1 MIIALYM
8 SHSVVLLF
16 RYTSWVWLAL
26 SCLLPAAD
34 LERIKYNHQGLV
46 VDLGVGLWAWPMPVD
61 WDGDGDLDL
70 LVDCPCKPYNGVWF
84 FENPG
89 GSKAPVFKAGK
100 RVHASRRNIQVSW
113 VDGKP
118 RYLTPGTE
126 VSADLTKTTKVY
138 PAARVE
144 EHRKIRANQ
153 WKYVD
158 YDGDGA
164 LDLIVGVGIWDDYGW
179 DNAYNAKGE
188 WTNGPLH
195 GFVYLMR
202 NDGTMAKPNYSA
214 PTKVQAGG
222 KPVDVYGR
230 PSPNFADFDGDG
242 DLDLLCGEFVDSF
255 TYFENTGTRKA
266 PKYAAGRKL
275 THNGKTLTM
284 ELEMILPSAVDWDGD
299 GDVDLIVGDE
309 DGRVAL
315 VEHTGKVRDGLPQFL
330 PPVYFQ
336 QEADEVK
343 FGALSTPVGFDWD
356 GDGDEDIICG
366 NTAGYIAFIEN
377 LSGPKVE
384 RPKWAASQLL
394 EAGGQTLR
402 IMAGPNGSIQGP
414 CERKWGYT
422 TQTVSDWD
430 HDGLPD
436 LIVNSILGKVV
447 WYRNI
452 GTRRAP
458 KLGAAAPVEV
468 EWRDAQPSLKW
479 GWMRP
484 KGKGLLTQWRTT
496 PVAIDWNEDGLTDLM
511 MLDHEGYL
519 ANFPRARRDGRV
531 VLDAPQRIFETPK
544 SGYVR
549 LNTRT
554 AGGSGRRKLC
564 VVDWDGDGALD
575 VLANSPNAELW
586 KNVGSREGMTRLVN
600 KGTLFERNI
609 SSHTTSPTVVD
620 WNGDNRPDLL
630 VGAED
635 GFLYYGRNPHTPE
648 GR

>member
-1 MIIALYM
+1 MP
-8 SHSVVLLF
+8 HSVVPLF
-16 RYTSWVWLAL
+16 KYISWVWLAS

-34 LERIKYNHQGLV
+34 LVRIKYNHPRLV

-70 LVDCPCKPYNGVWF
+70 LVDCPCKPYNGIWF

-89 GSKAPVFKAGK
+89 GSKTPVFKAGK
-100 RVHASRRNIQVSW
+100 RVHASRRNIQVSL

-126 VSADLTKTTKVY
+126 VSADLTNTTKIY

-164 LDLIVGVGIWDDYGW
+164 LDLIAAVGIWDDYGW

-188 WTNGPLH
+188 WTNGPLR

-202 NDGTMAKPNYSA
+202 NEGTTAKPKYAA
-214 PTKVQAGG
+214 PTKVRAGG
-222 KPVDVYGR
+222 KAVDVYGR

-255 TYFENTGTRKA
+255 TYFENTGTRRA
-266 PKYAAGRKL
+266 PKYSAGRKL

-284 ELEMILPSAVDWDGD
+284 DLEMIMPSAVDWDGD

-330 PPVYFQ
+330 PPVYFKQ
-336 QEADEVK
+336 QADEVK
-343 FGALSTPVGFDWD
+343 FGALSTPAGFDWD

-384 RPKWAASQLL
+384 RPRWAAPQRLK
-394 EAGGQTLR
+394 AGGKTLR

-422 TQTVSDWD
+422 TQTVADWD
-430 HDGLPD
+430 HDGRPD
-436 LIVNSILGKVV
+436 IVVNSILGKIV

-452 GTRRAP
+452 GTRKAP
-458 KLGAAAPVEV
+458 KLSASQPINV
-468 EWRDAQPSLKW
+468 EWRAEQPALKW

-484 KGKGLLTQWRTT
+484 SGKALLTQWRTT
-496 PVAIDWNEDGLTDLM
+496 PVIVDWNRDGLNDLL

-519 ANFPRARRDGRV
+519 MLFPRSKRGGK
-531 VLDAPQRIFETPK
+531 LLLHEPQRIFETNP
-544 SGYVR
+544 GYVR
-549 LNTRT
+549 LNSRT

-564 VVDWDGDGALD
+564 VVDWDGDGRLD

-586 KNVGSREGMTRLVN
+586 QNVADREGMYKLLNR
-600 KGTLFERNI
+600 GTIFKRNI

-620 WNGDNRPDLL
+620 WNGDGVPDLL

-635 GFLYYGRNPHTPE
+635 GFLYYGRNP
-648 GR
+648 RK

>member
-1 MIIALYM
+1 MPLLKHI
-8 SHSVVLLF
+8 VLVLF
-16 RYTSWVWLAL
+16 VSFN
-26 SCLLPAAD
+26 LLPAAD
-34 LERIKYNHQGLV
+34 LERIQYNHPDLV

-70 LVDCPCKPYNGVWF
+70 LVDCPCKPYNGIWF

-89 GSKAPVFKAGK
+89 GSKTPVFKAGR
-100 RVHASRRNIQVSW
+100 RVHASRRNIQVCW
-113 VDGKP
+113 VDGKS
-118 RYLTPGTE
+118 RFLLPGAE
-126 VSADLTKTTKVY
+126 VSADFTKTTKIY
-138 PAARVE
+138 QTTRVE
-144 EHRKIRANQ
+144 KHRKIRANQ

-158 YDGDGA
+158 YDDDGA
-164 LDLIVGVGIWDDYGW
+164 LDLIAAVGIWDDYGW

-188 WTNGPLH
+188 WTNGPLR
-195 GFVYLMR
+195 GFVYWMR
-202 NDGTMAKPNYSA
+202 NDGTSAKPKYAA
-214 PTKVQAGG
+214 PVKVRAGG
-222 KPVDVYGR
+222 KAVDVYGR

-266 PKYAAGRKL
+266 PRYAAGRKL
-275 THNGKTLTM
+275 THNGKALTM
-284 ELEMILPSAVDWDGD
+284 DLEMIMPSAVDWDGD

-330 PPVYFQ
+330 PPVYFKQ
-336 QEADEVK
+336 QADEVK

-384 RPKWAASQLL
+384 RPKWAAPKLL
-394 EAGGQTLR
+394 QAGGKTIR
-402 IMAGPNGSIQGP
+402 IMAGKNGSIQGP

-422 TQTVSDWD
+422 TQTVADWD
-430 HDGLPD
+430 HDGRPD
-436 LIVNSILGKVV
+436 LVVNSILGKIV

-452 GTRRAP
+452 GTRKTP
-458 KLGAAAPVEV
+458 KLA
-468 EWRDAQPSLKW
+468 DAQPINVGWRGKQPALKW

-484 KGKGLLTQWRTT
+484 RGKALLTQWRTT
-496 PVAIDWNEDGLTDLM
+496 PVVVDWNRDGLNDLL

-519 ANFPRARRDGRV
+519 TLFPRSKRDGK
-531 VLDAPQRIFETPK
+531 LQLHEPHRIFETNP
-544 SGYVR
+544 GYVR
-549 LNTRT
+549 LNKKS

-564 VVDWDGDGALD
+564 VTDWDGDGRLD

-586 KNVGSREGMTRLVN
+586 QNVADREGMYKLINR
-600 KGTLFERNI
+600 GTIFKRNI
-609 SSHTTSPTVVD
+609 SSHTTSPAVVD
-620 WNGDNRPDLL
+620 WNGDGVPDLL

-635 GFLYYGRNPHTPE
+635 GFLYYGRNP
-648 GR
+648 RK

>member
-1 MIIALYM
+1 MHFLKRM
-8 SHSVVLLF
+8 LGVLVLGAVN
-16 RYTSWVWLAL
+16 SQ
-26 SCLLPAAD
+26 AAD
-34 LERIKYNHQGLV
+34 LERIKYNHPGLV

-70 LVDCPCKPYNGVWF
+70 LVDCPCKPYNGIWF

-89 GSKAPVFKAGK
+89 GSKTPVFKAGK
-100 RVHASRRNIQVSW
+100 RVHASRRNIQVCW
-113 VDGKP
+113 VDGKS
-118 RYLTPGTE
+118 RFLLPGAE
-126 VSADLTKTTKVY
+126 VSADFTKTTKIY
-138 PAARVE
+138 QTTRVE
-144 EHRKIRANQ
+144 KHRKIRANQ

-188 WTNGPLH
+188 WTNGPLR
-195 GFVYLMR
+195 GFIYLMR
-202 NDGTMAKPNYSA
+202 NEGTTAKPKYAA
-214 PTKVQAGG
+214 PAKVRAGG
-222 KPVDVYGR
+222 KAVDAYGR

-255 TYFENTGTRKA
+255 TYFENTGTRRA
-266 PKYAAGRKL
+266 PKYSAGRKL

-284 ELEMILPSAVDWDGD
+284 DLEMIMPSAADWDGD
-299 GDVDLIVGDE
+299 GDMDLIVGDE

-315 VEHTGKVRDGLPQFL
+315 VEHTGKVGDGLPQFL
-330 PPVYFQ
+330 PPVYFK
-336 QEADEVK
+336 QEANEVK
-343 FGALSTPVGFDWD
+343 FGALSTPAGFDWD

-384 RPKWAASQLL
+384 RPRWAAPQRLK
-394 EAGGQTLR
+394 AGGKTLR

-422 TQTVSDWD
+422 TQTVADWD
-430 HDGLPD
+430 HDGRPD
-436 LIVNSILGKVV
+436 IVVNSILGKIV

-452 GTRRAP
+452 GTRKAP
-458 KLGAAAPVEV
+458 KLSASQPINV
-468 EWRDAQPSLKW
+468 EWRAEQPALKW

-484 KGKGLLTQWRTT
+484 SGKALLTQWRTT
-496 PVAIDWNEDGLTDLM
+496 PVVVDWNRDGLNDLL
-511 MLDHEGYL
+511 MLDHDGYL
-519 ANFPRARRDGRV
+519 MLFPRSKRGGK
-531 VLDAPQRIFETPK
+531 LLLHEPQRIFETNP
-544 SGYVR
+544 GYVR
-549 LNTRT
+549 LNSKT

-564 VVDWDGDGALD
+564 VADWDGDGRLD

-586 KNVGSREGMTRLVN
+586 QNVADREGMYKLINR
-600 KGTLFERNI
+600 GTLFKRNI

-620 WNGDNRPDLL
+620 WNGDGVPDLL

-635 GFLYYGRNPHTPE
+635 GFLYYGRNP
-648 GR
+648 RK

>member
-1 MIIALYM
+1 MPFLRRILGALIA
-8 SHSVVLLF
+8 SA
-16 RYTSWVWLAL
+16 W
-26 SCLLPAAD
+26 LLPAAD
-34 LERIKYNHQGLV
+34 LERIKYNHPGLV

-70 LVDCPCKPYNGVWF
+70 LVDCPCKPYNGIWF

-89 GSKAPVFKAGK
+89 GSKIPVFKAGK
-100 RVHASRRNIQVSW
+100 RVQASRRNIQVSW
-113 VDGKP
+113 VGGKS
-118 RYLTPGTE
+118 RYLVPGAE
-126 VSADLTKTTKVY
+126 VSSDLTKITKIY
-138 PAARVE
+138 PTGRVE
-144 EHRKIRANQ
+144 KHRKIRANQ

-158 YDGDGA
+158 YDGDGT
-164 LDLIVGVGIWDDYGW
+164 LDLIAAVGVWDDYGW

-202 NDGTMAKPNYSA
+202 NEGTVKKPKYAKP
-214 PTKVQAGG
+214 TIMQAGG

-255 TYFENTGTRKA
+255 TYFENIGTRKA

-275 THNGKTLTM
+275 KHNGKMLTM
-284 ELEMILPSAVDWDGD
+284 DLEMILPSAVDWDGD
-299 GDVDLIVGDE
+299 GDQDLIVGDE

-315 VEHTGKVRDGLPQFL
+315 VEHSGKVKDGLPQFL
-330 PPVYFQ
+330 PPVYFK
-336 QEADEVK
+336 QEANEVK

-366 NTAGYIAFIEN
+366 NTAGYIAFFEN

-384 RPKWAASQLL
+384 RPRWAAPHLL
-394 EAGGQTLR
+394 KADGKTLR

-422 TQTVSDWD
+422 TQTVADWD

-452 GTRRAP
+452 GTRKAP
-458 KLGAAAPVEV
+458 KLASAQPIEV
-468 EWRDAQPSLKW
+468 EWHDKQPALKW

-484 KGKGLLTQWRTT
+484 EGKALLTQWRTT
-496 PVAIDWNEDGLTDLM
+496 PVVVDWNRDGLNDLL
-511 MLDHEGYL
+511 MLNHEGYL
-519 ANFPRARRDGRV
+519 TLFPRSKRGGR
-531 VLDAPQRIFETPK
+531 LQLHEPQRIFETNNPF
-544 SGYVR
+544 GYVR
-549 LNTRT
+549 LNTRA

-564 VVDWDGDGALD
+564 VADWDGDGRMD

-586 KNVGSREGMTRLVN
+586 RNIADREGMYKLIN
-600 KGTLFERNI
+600 QGTLFKRNI

-620 WNGDNRPDLL
+620 WNGDKVPDLL

-635 GFLYYGRNPHTPE
+635 GFLYYGKNPRP
-648 GR
+648 R

>member
-1 MIIALYM
+1 MHFLKRILGILVF
-8 SHSVVLLF
+8 VVVN
-16 RYTSWVWLAL
+16 SQ
-26 SCLLPAAD
+26 AAD
-34 LERIKYNHQGLV
+34 LERIKYNHPGLV

-70 LVDCPCKPYNGVWF
+70 LVDCPCKPYNGIWF

-89 GSKAPVFKAGK
+89 GSKTPVFKAGK
-100 RVHASRRNIQVSW
+100 RVHASRRNIQVSL

-126 VSADLTKTTKVY
+126 VSADLTNTTKVY

-164 LDLIVGVGIWDDYGW
+164 LDLIAAVGIWDDYGW

-188 WTNGPLH
+188 WTNGPLR

-202 NDGTMAKPNYSA
+202 NEGTTAKPKYA
-214 PTKVQAGG
+214 VPTKVRAGG
-222 KPVDVYGR
+222 KAVDVYGR

-255 TYFENTGTRKA
+255 TYFENTGTRRV
-266 PKYAAGRKL
+266 PKYSAGRKL

-284 ELEMILPSAVDWDGD
+284 DLEMIMPSAVDWDGD

-315 VEHTGKVRDGLPQFL
+315 VEHTGKVGDGLPQFL
-330 PPVYFQ
+330 LPVYFKQ
-336 QEADEVK
+336 QADEVK
-343 FGALSTPVGFDWD
+343 FGALSTPAGFDWD

-384 RPKWAASQLL
+384 RPRWAAPQRLK
-394 EAGGQTLR
+394 AGGKTLR
-402 IMAGPNGSIQGP
+402 IMAGSNGSIQGP

-422 TQTVSDWD
+422 TQTVADWD

-436 LIVNSILGKVV
+436 IVVNSILGKVV

-452 GTRRAP
+452 GTRKAP
-458 KLGAAAPVEV
+458 KLSTSQPINV
-468 EWRDAQPSLKW
+468 EWRAEQPALKW

-484 KGKGLLTQWRTT
+484 RGKELLTQWRTT
-496 PVAIDWNEDGLTDLM
+496 PVVVDWNRDGLNDLL
-511 MLDHEGYL
+511 MLNHEGYL
-519 ANFPRARRDGRV
+519 MLFPRSKRGGK
-531 VLDAPQRIFETPK
+531 LLLHEPQRIFETNP
-544 SGYVR
+544 GYVR
-549 LNTRT
+549 LNSRT

-564 VVDWDGDGALD
+564 VADWDGDGRLD

-586 KNVGSREGMTRLVN
+586 QNVADREGMYKLLNR
-600 KGTLFERNI
+600 GTIFKRNI

-620 WNGDNRPDLL
+620 WNGDGVPDLL

-635 GFLYYGRNPHTPE
+635 GFLYYGRNL
-648 GR
+648 RK

>member
-1 MIIALYM
+1 MPLLKHI
-8 SHSVVLLF
+8 VLVLF
-16 RYTSWVWLAL
+16 VSFN
-26 SCLLPAAD
+26 LLPAAD
-34 LERIKYNHQGLV
+34 LERIQYNHPDLV

-70 LVDCPCKPYNGVWF
+70 LVDCPCKPYNGIWF

-89 GSKAPVFKAGK
+89 GSKTPVFKAGK
-100 RVHASRRNIQVSW
+100 RVHASRRNIQVCW
-113 VDGKP
+113 VDGKS
-118 RYLTPGTE
+118 RFLLPGAE
-126 VSADLTKTTKVY
+126 VSADFTKTTKIY
-138 PAARVE
+138 QTTRVE
-144 EHRKIRANQ
+144 KHRKIRANQ

-164 LDLIVGVGIWDDYGW
+164 LDLIAAVGIWDDYGW

-188 WTNGPLH
+188 WTNGPLR

-202 NDGTMAKPNYSA
+202 NEGTTAKPKYAA
-214 PTKVQAGG
+214 PTKVRAGG
-222 KPVDVYGR
+222 KAVDVYGR

-255 TYFENTGTRKA
+255 TYFENTGTRRV
-266 PKYAAGRKL
+266 PKYSAGRKL

-284 ELEMILPSAVDWDGD
+284 DLEMIMPSAVDWDGD

-330 PPVYFQ
+330 PPVYFKQ
-336 QEADEVK
+336 QADEVK
-343 FGALSTPVGFDWD
+343 FGALSTPAGFDWD

-384 RPKWAASQLL
+384 RPRWAAPQRLK
-394 EAGGQTLR
+394 AGGKTLR
-402 IMAGPNGSIQGP
+402 IMAGSNGSIQGP

-422 TQTVSDWD
+422 TQTVADWD

-436 LIVNSILGKVV
+436 IVVNSILGKVV

-452 GTRRAP
+452 GTRKAP
-458 KLGAAAPVEV
+458 KLSTSQPINV
-468 EWRDAQPSLKW
+468 EWRAEQPALKW

-484 KGKGLLTQWRTT
+484 RGKELLTQWRTT
-496 PVAIDWNEDGLTDLM
+496 PVVVDWNRDGLNDLL

-519 ANFPRARRDGRV
+519 MLFPRSKRGGK
-531 VLDAPQRIFETPK
+531 LLLHEPQRIFETNP
-544 SGYVR
+544 GYVR
-549 LNTRT
+549 LNSRT

-564 VVDWDGDGALD
+564 VADWDGDGRRD

-586 KNVGSREGMTRLVN
+586 QNVADREGMYKLLNR
-600 KGTLFERNI
+600 GTIFKRNI

-620 WNGDNRPDLL
+620 WNGDGVPDLL

-635 GFLYYGRNPHTPE
+635 GFLYYGRNL
-648 GR
+648 RK

>member
-1 MIIALYM
+1 MPFLRRIVWALIALA
-8 SHSVVLLF
+8 
-16 RYTSWVWLAL
+16 W
-26 SCLLPAAD
+26 LLPAAD
-34 LERIKYNHQGLV
+34 LERIKYNHPGLV

-70 LVDCPCKPYNGVWF
+70 LVDCPCKPYNGIWF

-89 GSKAPVFKAGK
+89 GNKMPAFKAGK
-100 RVHASRRNIQVSW
+100 RVQASRRNIQVSW
-113 VDGKP
+113 VNGKP
-118 RYLTPGTE
+118 RYLVPGAE
-126 VSADLTKTTKVY
+126 VSPDLTKTTKIY
-138 PAARVE
+138 PTGRVE
-144 EHRKIRANQ
+144 KHRKIRANQ

-158 YDGDGA
+158 YDGNRK
-164 LDLIVGVGIWDDYGW
+164 LDLIVAVGVWDDYGW

-188 WTNGPLH
+188 WTNGPLR

-202 NDGTMAKPNYSA
+202 NEGTAAKPKYA
-214 PTKVQAGG
+214 KPVKVQAGG

-275 THNGKTLTM
+275 KHNGKMLTM
-284 ELEMILPSAVDWDGD
+284 DLEMILPSAVDWDGD
-299 GDVDLIVGDE
+299 GDQDLIVGDE

-315 VEHTGKVRDGLPQFL
+315 VEHSGKVKDGLPQFL
-330 PPVYFQ
+330 PPVYFR

-356 GDGDEDIICG
+356 GDGDQDIICG
-366 NTAGYIAFIEN
+366 NTAGYIAFFEN

-384 RPKWAASQLL
+384 RPRWAAPHLL
-394 EAGGQTLR
+394 EAGGKTLR

-422 TQTVSDWD
+422 TQTVADWD

-452 GTRRAP
+452 GTRKAS
-458 KLGAAAPVEV
+458 KLAAAQPIEV
-468 EWRDAQPSLKW
+468 EWHDKQPVLKW

-484 KGKGLLTQWRTT
+484 EGKALLTQWRTT
-496 PVAIDWNEDGLTDLM
+496 PVVVDWNRDGLNDLL
-511 MLDHEGYL
+511 MLNHEGYL
-519 ANFPRARRDGRV
+519 TLLPRSKRDGR
-531 VLDAPQRIFETPK
+531 LQLHETQRIFEKNNPF
-544 SGYVR
+544 GYVR
-549 LNTRT
+549 LNTRS

-564 VVDWDGDGALD
+564 VADWDGDGRMD
-575 VLANSPNAELW
+575 ILANSPNAELW
-586 KNVGSREGMTRLVN
+586 RNIADREGMYKLN
-600 KGTLFERNI
+600 NQGTLFKRNI

-620 WNGDNRPDLL
+620 WNGDKVPDLL

-635 GFLYYGRNPHTPE
+635 GFLYYGKNP
-648 GR
+648 RK

>member
-1 MIIALYM
+1 M
-8 SHSVVLLF
+8 SPFKLISLGLVVE
-16 RYTSWVWLAL
+16 
-26 SCLLPAAD
+26 SCLLSAAD
-34 LERIKYNHQGLV
+34 LERIKYNNPGLV

-61 WDGDGDLDL
+61 WDEDGDLDL
-70 LVDCPCKPYNGVWF
+70 LVDCPCKPYNGIWY

-89 GSKAPVFKAGK
+89 GSKTPVFKAGK
-100 RVHASRRNIQVSW
+100 YVRSSRRNIQVSR
-113 VDGKP
+113 VNGKP
-118 RYLTPGTE
+118 RYLVPGNE
-126 VSADLTKTTKVY
+126 VATDLMKTTKIY
-138 PAARVE
+138 PSARVE
-144 EHRKIRANQ
+144 KHRKIRANQ

-164 LDLIVGVGIWDDYGW
+164 LDLIAAVGVWDDYGW

-188 WTNGPLH
+188 WTNGPLR

-202 NDGTMAKPNYSA
+202 NEGKTAKLNYAA
-214 PTKVQAGG
+214 PVKIQAAG
-222 KPVDVYGR
+222 KPVEVYGR

-266 PKYAAGRKL
+266 PRYIAGRKL
-275 THNGKTLTM
+275 INKGEIIRM
-284 ELEMILPSAVDWDGD
+284 DLEMIMPSAIDWDDD
-299 GDVDLIVGDE
+299 GDIDLIVGDE

-315 VEHTGKVRDGLPQFL
+315 VEHTGKVKEGLPQYL
-330 PPVYFQ
+330 PPVYFK

-366 NTAGYIAFIEN
+366 NTAGYVAFFEN

-384 RPKWAASQLL
+384 HPRWGASRLL
-394 EAGGQTLR
+394 QAGGKTLR
-402 IMAGPNGSIQGP
+402 IMAGANGSIQGP
-414 CERKWGYT
+414 CESKWGYT
-422 TQTVSDWD
+422 TQTVADWD

-436 LIVNSILGKVV
+436 LIVNSILGRVV

-452 GTRRAP
+452 GARNAP
-458 KLGAAAPVEV
+458 KLTG
-468 EWRDAQPSLKW
+468 AQPINVQWREEQPALKW

-484 KGKGLLTQWRTT
+484 EGNALLTQWRTT
-496 PVAIDWNEDGLTDLM
+496 PVVVDWNHDGLEDLL
-511 MLDHEGYL
+511 MLNHEGYL
-519 ANFPRARRDGRV
+519 TLFPRSKRGGK
-531 VLDAPQRIFETPK
+531 LLLHEPQRIFETNNPF
-544 SGYVR
+544 GYVR
-549 LNTRT
+549 LNAKT

-564 VVDWDGDGALD
+564 VTDWDGDGRLD

-586 KNVGSREGMTRLVN
+586 QNVADREGMYKLINR
-600 KGTLFERNI
+600 GTIFQRNI

-620 WNGDNRPDLL
+620 WNGDKVPDLL

-635 GFLYYGRNPHTPE
+635 GYLYYGRNPRKP
-648 GR
+648 

>member
-1 MIIALYM
+1 MHFLKLAAAAF
-8 SHSVVLLF
+8 LLMGS
-16 RYTSWVWLAL
+16 THAT
-26 SCLLPAAD
+26 D
-34 LERIKYNHQGLV
+34 LERIKYNNPGLK

-70 LVDCPCKPYNGVWF
+70 VVDSPCKPYNGIWF

-89 GSKAPVFKAGK
+89 GSKTPVFKAGK
-100 RVHASRRNIQVSW
+100 RLRGSMRNIQVSW

-118 RYLTPGTE
+118 RFLIPGKE
-126 VSADLTKTTKVY
+126 VSADLQEQTRVY
-138 PAARVE
+138 PVDRVE
-144 EHRKIRANQ
+144 RHRKIRANQ

-158 YDGDGA
+158 YNGDGA
-164 LDLIVGVGIWDDYGW
+164 LDLLAAVGIWDDYGW
-179 DNAYNAKGE
+179 DNAYNAEGE

-195 GFVYLMR
+195 GYLYLML
-202 NDGTMAKPNYSA
+202 NEGTTAA
-214 PTKVQAGG
+214 PKYAAPAKVQAAG

-255 TYFENTGTRKA
+255 TYFENTGSRKA

-275 THNGKTLTM
+275 THQGKTLTM
-284 ELEMILPSAVDWDGD
+284 DLEMILPSAVDWDGD
-299 GDVDLIVGDE
+299 GDIDLIVGDE

-315 VEHTGKVRDGLPQFL
+315 VEHTGKVRDGLPQFS

-366 NTAGYIAFIEN
+366 NTAGHIAFIEN

-384 RPKWAASQLL
+384 RPRWAAPQLL
-394 EAGGQTLR
+394 EAGNQTLR

-422 TQTVSDWD
+422 TQTVADWD

-458 KLGAAAPVEV
+458 KLAGAQPVVV
-468 EWRDAQPSLKW
+468 EWREPQPSLNW
-479 GWMRP
+479 GWMKP
-484 KGKGLLTQWRTT
+484 EGKGLLTQWRTT
-496 PVAIDWNEDGLTDLM
+496 PVVVDWNGDDLNDLI

-519 ANFPRARRDGRV
+519 AYFRRERRNGREVLAPPR
-531 VLDAPQRIFETPK
+531 RIFETQK

>member
-1 MIIALYM
+1 MHFLKRIL
-8 SHSVVLLF
+8 SVLVLAAG
-16 RYTSWVWLAL
+16 TSQ
-26 SCLLPAAD
+26 AAD
-34 LERIKYNHQGLV
+34 LERIKYNHPGLV

-70 LVDCPCKPYNGVWF
+70 LVDCPCKPYNGIWF

-89 GSKAPVFKAGK
+89 GGKTPVFKAGK
-100 RVHASRRNIQVSW
+100 RVHASRRNIQLCW
-113 VDGKP
+113 VGGKP
-118 RYLTPGTE
+118 RFLLPGAE
-126 VSADLTKTTKVY
+126 VSADFTKTTKIY
-138 PAARVE
+138 PTTRVE
-144 EHRKIRANQ
+144 KHRKLRANQ

-158 YDGDGA
+158 FNGDGA
-164 LDLIVGVGIWDDYGW
+164 LDLIASVGIWDDYGW

-188 WTNGPLH
+188 WTNGPLR
-195 GFVYLMR
+195 GFIYLMR
-202 NDGTMAKPNYSA
+202 NEGTTAKPKYAA
-214 PTKVQAGG
+214 PTKVRAGG
-222 KPVDVYGR
+222 KAVDVYGR

-255 TYFENTGTRKA
+255 TYFENTGTRRV
-266 PKYAAGRKL
+266 PKYSAGRKL

-284 ELEMILPSAVDWDGD
+284 DLEMIMPSAVDWDGD

-330 PPVYFQ
+330 PPVYFKQ
-336 QEADEVK
+336 QADEVK
-343 FGALSTPVGFDWD
+343 FGALSTPAGFDWD

-384 RPKWAASQLL
+384 RPRWAAPQRLK
-394 EAGGQTLR
+394 AGGKTLR
-402 IMAGPNGSIQGP
+402 IMAGSNGSIQGP
-414 CERKWGYT
+414 CESKWGYT
-422 TQTVSDWD
+422 TQTVADWD
-430 HDGLPD
+430 HDGRPD
-436 LIVNSILGKVV
+436 IVVNSILGKIV

-452 GTRRAP
+452 GTRKAP
-458 KLGAAAPVEV
+458 KLSASQPINV
-468 EWRDAQPSLKW
+468 EWRAEQPALKW

-484 KGKGLLTQWRTT
+484 RGKELLTQWRTT
-496 PVAIDWNEDGLTDLM
+496 PVVVDWNRDGLNDLL

-519 ANFPRARRDGRV
+519 MLFPRSKRGGK
-531 VLDAPQRIFETPK
+531 LLLHEPQRIFETNP
-544 SGYVR
+544 GYVR
-549 LNTRT
+549 LNSRT

-564 VVDWDGDGALD
+564 VVDWDGDGRLD

-586 KNVGSREGMTRLVN
+586 QNVADREGMYKLLNR
-600 KGTLFERNI
+600 GTIFKRNI

-620 WNGDNRPDLL
+620 WNGDGVPDLL

-635 GFLYYGRNPHTPE
+635 GFLYYGRNP
-648 GR
+648 RK

>member
-1 MIIALYM
+1 MYNSPMYFLRHILWTLIA
-8 SHSVVLLF
+8 SV
-16 RYTSWVWLAL
+16 WV
-26 SCLLPAAD
+26 LPAAD
-34 LERIKYNHQGLV
+34 LERIKYNHPGLV

-70 LVDCPCKPYNGVWF
+70 LVDCPCKPYNGIWF

-89 GSKAPVFKAGK
+89 GGKTPIFKAGE

-113 VDGKP
+113 VNGKP
-118 RYLTPGTE
+118 RYLVRGAE
-126 VSADLTKTTKVY
+126 VSADLTKTTKIY
-138 PAARVE
+138 PTGRVE
-144 EHRKIRANQ
+144 KHRKIRANQ

-158 YDGDGA
+158 YDGDGT
-164 LDLIVGVGIWDDYGW
+164 LDLIAAVGVWDDYGW

-195 GFVYLMR
+195 GFVYLMS
-202 NDGTMAKPNYSA
+202 NEGSTAKPKYA
-214 PTKVQAGG
+214 KPAKVQAGG

-255 TYFENTGTRKA
+255 TYFENIGTRKA
-266 PKYAAGRKL
+266 PNYAAGRKL
-275 THNGKTLTM
+275 KHNGKVLTM
-284 ELEMILPSAVDWDGD
+284 DLEMILPSAVDWDGD
-299 GDVDLIVGDE
+299 GDQDLIVGDE

-315 VEHTGKVRDGLPQFL
+315 VEHTGKVKEGLPQFL
-330 PPVYFQ
+330 PPVYFK

-356 GDGDEDIICG
+356 GDGDQDIICG
-366 NTAGYIAFIEN
+366 NTAGYIAFFEN

-384 RPKWAASQLL
+384 HPRWAAPHLL
-394 EAGGQTLR
+394 KAGGKTLR

-422 TQTVSDWD
+422 TQTVADWD

-452 GTRRAP
+452 GTRKAP
-458 KLGAAAPVEV
+458 KLASAQPIEV
-468 EWRDAQPSLKW
+468 EWHDKQPALKW

-484 KGKGLLTQWRTT
+484 EGKALLTQWRTT
-496 PVAIDWNEDGLTDLM
+496 PVVVDWNRDGLNDLL
-511 MLDHEGYL
+511 MLNHEGYL
-519 ANFPRARRDGRV
+519 TLFPRSKRDGR
-531 VLDAPQRIFETPK
+531 LQLHEPQRIFETNNPF
-544 SGYVR
+544 GYVR
-549 LNTRT
+549 LNTRA

-564 VVDWDGDGALD
+564 VADWDGDGRLD

-586 KNVGSREGMTRLVN
+586 RNVADREGMYKLIN
-600 KGTLFERNI
+600 QGTLFKRNI

-620 WNGDNRPDLL
+620 WNGDKVPDLL

-635 GFLYYGRNPHTPE
+635 GFLYYGKNP
-648 GR
+648 RSR

>member
-1 MIIALYM
+1 MHFLKRIM
-8 SHSVVLLF
+8 GVLVF
-16 RYTSWVWLAL
+16 GAVNSQ
-26 SCLLPAAD
+26 AAD
-34 LERIKYNHQGLV
+34 LERIKYNHPGLV

-70 LVDCPCKPYNGVWF
+70 LVDCPCKPYNGIWF

-89 GSKAPVFKAGK
+89 GSKTPVFKAGK
-100 RVHASRRNIQVSW
+100 RVHASRRNIQVSL

-126 VSADLTKTTKVY
+126 VSADLTNTTKIY
-138 PAARVE
+138 SAARVE

-164 LDLIVGVGIWDDYGW
+164 LDLIAAVGIWDDYGW

-188 WTNGPLH
+188 WTNGPLR

-202 NDGTMAKPNYSA
+202 NEGTTAKPKYAA
-214 PTKVQAGG
+214 PTKVRAGG
-222 KPVDVYGR
+222 KAVDVYGR

-255 TYFENTGTRKA
+255 TYFENTGTRRV
-266 PKYAAGRKL
+266 PKYSAGRKL

-284 ELEMILPSAVDWDGD
+284 DLEMIMPSAVDWDGD
-299 GDVDLIVGDE
+299 GDMDLIVGDE

-330 PPVYFQ
+330 PPVYFKQ
-336 QEADEVK
+336 QADEVK
-343 FGALSTPVGFDWD
+343 FGALSTPAGFDWD

-384 RPKWAASQLL
+384 RPRWAAPQRLK
-394 EAGGQTLR
+394 ADGKMLR

-414 CERKWGYT
+414 CESKWGYT
-422 TQTVSDWD
+422 TQTVADWD

-436 LIVNSILGKVV
+436 IVVNSILGKVV

-452 GTRRAP
+452 GTRKAP
-458 KLGAAAPVEV
+458 KLSTSQPINV
-468 EWRDAQPSLKW
+468 EWRAEQPALKW

-484 KGKGLLTQWRTT
+484 RGKELLTQWRTT
-496 PVAIDWNEDGLTDLM
+496 PVVVDWNRDGLNDLL

-519 ANFPRARRDGRV
+519 TLLSRSKRGGNLQLQP
-531 VLDAPQRIFETPK
+531 PQRIFETHNPF
-544 SGYVR
+544 GYVR
-549 LNTRT
+549 LNSKT

-564 VVDWDGDGALD
+564 VADWDGDGRLD
-575 VLANSPNAELW
+575 VLANSPNAEMW
-586 KNVGSREGMTRLVN
+586 QNVADREGMYKLFNR
-600 KGTLFERNI
+600 GTIFKRNI

-620 WNGDNRPDLL
+620 WNGDGVPDLL

-635 GFLYYGRNPHTPE
+635 GFLYYGRNP
-648 GR
+648 RK

>member
-1 MIIALYM
+1 MADLSLIIALYM
-8 SHSVVLLF
+8 SHSVVLLL

-89 GSKAPVFKAGK
+89 GGKAPVFRAGK

-118 RYLTPGTE
+118 RYLTPGAE
-126 VSADLTKTTKVY
+126 VSADLTNTIKVY
-138 PAARVE
+138 PTARVE
-144 EHRKIRANQ
+144 EHQKIRANQ

-164 LDLIVGVGIWDDYGW
+164 LDLIAGVGIWDDYGW
-179 DNAYNAKGE
+179 DNAYNAKGG

-202 NDGTMAKPNYSA
+202 NEGKMAKPNYSA

-255 TYFENTGTRKA
+255 TYFENYGTRKA

-299 GDVDLIVGDE
+299 GDIDLIVGDE

-315 VEHTGKVRDGLPQFL
+315 VEHTGKVRGGLPQF
-330 PPVYFQ
+330 
-336 QEADEVK
+336 
-343 FGALSTPVGFDWD
+343 
-356 GDGDEDIICG
+356 CRR
-366 NTAGYIAFIEN
+366 YIF
-377 LSGPKVE
+377 S
-384 RPKWAASQLL
+384 
-394 EAGGQTLR
+394 
-402 IMAGPNGSIQGP
+402 
-414 CERKWGYT
+414 RK
-422 TQTVSDWD
+422 
-430 HDGLPD
+430 P
-436 LIVNSILGKVV
+436 
-447 WYRNI
+447 
-452 GTRRAP
+452 
-458 KLGAAAPVEV
+458 
-468 EWRDAQPSLKW
+468 
-479 GWMRP
+479 MR
-484 KGKGLLTQWRTT
+484 
-496 PVAIDWNEDGLTDLM
+496 
-511 MLDHEGYL
+511 
-519 ANFPRARRDGRV
+519 
-531 VLDAPQRIFETPK
+531 
-544 SGYVR
+544 
-549 LNTRT
+549 
-554 AGGSGRRKLC
+554 
-564 VVDWDGDGALD
+564 
-575 VLANSPNAELW
+575 
-586 KNVGSREGMTRLVN
+586 
-600 KGTLFERNI
+600 
-609 SSHTTSPTVVD
+609 
-620 WNGDNRPDLL
+620 
-630 VGAED
+630 
-635 GFLYYGRNPHTPE
+635 
-648 GR
+648 

>member
-1 MIIALYM
+1 VTSIKRTLWALIA
-8 SHSVVLLF
+8 SA
-16 RYTSWVWLAL
+16 W
-26 SCLLPAAD
+26 LLPAAD
-34 LERIKYNHQGLV
+34 LERIKYNHPGLV

-70 LVDCPCKPYNGVWF
+70 LVDCPCKPYNGIWF

-89 GSKAPVFKAGK
+89 GGKTPVFKAGK
-100 RVHASRRNIQVSW
+100 RVHASRRNIQLSW
-113 VDGKP
+113 VKGKP
-118 RYLTPGTE
+118 RYLVRGAE
-126 VSADLTKTTKVY
+126 VSADLTKTTKIY
-138 PAARVE
+138 PTGRVE
-144 EHRKIRANQ
+144 KHRKIRANQ

-158 YDGDGA
+158 YDGDGT
-164 LDLIVGVGIWDDYGW
+164 LDLIAAVGVWDDYGW
-179 DNAYNAKGE
+179 DNAYNPKGE

-202 NDGTMAKPNYSA
+202 NEGTVKKPKYAK

-255 TYFENTGTRKA
+255 TYFENIGTRKA

-275 THNGKTLTM
+275 KHEGKMLTM
-284 ELEMILPSAVDWDGD
+284 DLEMILPSAVDWDGD
-299 GDVDLIVGDE
+299 GDQDLIVGDE

-315 VEHTGKVRDGLPQFL
+315 VEHTGKVQEGLPQFL
-330 PPVYFQ
+330 PPVYFK

-343 FGALSTPVGFDWD
+343 FGALSTPVGSDWD
-356 GDGDEDIICG
+356 GDGDQDIICG
-366 NTAGYIAFIEN
+366 NTAGYIAFFEN
-377 LSGPKVE
+377 LSGPEVE
-384 RPKWAASQLL
+384 RPRWAAPHLL
-394 EAGGQTLR
+394 KANGKTLR

-422 TQTVSDWD
+422 TQTVADWD

-452 GTRRAP
+452 GTRKAP
-458 KLGAAAPVEV
+458 KLATAQPIEV
-468 EWRDAQPSLKW
+468 EWHDKQPSLKW

-484 KGKGLLTQWRTT
+484 EGKALLTQWRTT
-496 PVAIDWNEDGLTDLM
+496 PVVVDWNRDGLNDLL
-511 MLDHEGYL
+511 MLNHEGYL
-519 ANFPRARRDGRV
+519 TLFPRSKRGGR
-531 VLDAPQRIFETPK
+531 LQLHEPQRIFETNNPF
-544 SGYVR
+544 GYVR
-549 LNTRT
+549 LNTRA

-564 VVDWDGDGALD
+564 VADWDGDGRMD
-575 VLANSPNAELW
+575 VLANSSNAELW
-586 KNVGSREGMTRLVN
+586 RNIADREGMYKLIN
-600 KGTLFERNI
+600 QGTLFKRNI

-620 WNGDNRPDLL
+620 WNGDKVPDLL

-635 GFLYYGRNPHTPE
+635 GFLYYGCNPRKP
-648 GR
+648 